1 MNAERLYSIVKGPH
15 ISEKAAMGVDGANQ
29 FVFKVADDA
38 NKFEIKKA
46 IEKLFSV
53 KVEKVNVLNVKGKV
67 KRNRYGIAR
76 RSDWKKAYVRLAQGH
91 QIDFTTV
98 AE

>member
-1 MNAERLYSIVKGPH
+1 MNPERLYTIVKGPH
-15 ISEKAAMGVDGANQ
+15 ISEKTAAGAEIANQ
-29 FVFKVADDA
+29 FVFKVAGDA
-38 NKFEIKKA
+38 NKLEIKKA
-46 IEKLFSV
+46 VEKLFSV

-67 KRNRYGIAR
+67 KHNRFGIAR

-91 QIDFTTV
+91 QIDFTV